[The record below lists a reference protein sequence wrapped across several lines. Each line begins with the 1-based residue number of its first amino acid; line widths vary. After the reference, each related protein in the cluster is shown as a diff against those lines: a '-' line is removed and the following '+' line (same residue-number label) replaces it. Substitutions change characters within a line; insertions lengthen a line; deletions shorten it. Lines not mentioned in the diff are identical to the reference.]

1 MKVEVN
7 TLLTTLTG
15 GCPVVTTKDEKVLN
29 ALYEK
34 SAILNVNLPVVE
46 KKNASREE
54 LRRENM
60 AAKSAEIYR
69 RLPKLKEM
77 SGTIDVASESL
88 YELISSG
95 KAGTQEYFDICKT
108 LETRAKALLGKDFVN
123 FKFEDEIQA

>member
-1 MKVEVN
+1 MKVEIN

-15 GCPVVTTKDEKVLN
+15 GCPVVTTKNEKVLN
-29 ALYEK
+29 DLYEK
-34 SAILNVNLPVVE
+34 SALLNINLPVVE

-77 SGTIDVASESL
+77 MKTVNVASESL
-88 YELISSG
+88 YELIEAG
-95 KAGTQEYFDICKT
+95 KAGTQEYFDICAI
-108 LETRAKALLGKDFVN
+108 LETRAKSILGKDFVSL
-123 FKFEDEIQA
+123 KFEDEIQA

>member
-1 MKVEVN
+1 MKVEIN

-15 GCPVVTTKDEKVLN
+15 GCPVVTSNNEKVLN
-29 ALYEK
+29 ELYEK

-46 KKNASREE
+46 NKKASREA

-77 SGTIDVASESL
+77 KMTIDVASESL
-88 YELISSG
+88 YELIATG
-95 KAGTQEYFDICKT
+95 KAGTNEYFDICKI
-108 LETRAKALLGKDFVN
+108 LEVRAKSIVGKDFVN

>member
-1 MKVEVN
+1 MKVEIN

-15 GCPVVTTKDEKVLN
+15 GCPVVTTKNEKVLN
-29 ALYEK
+29 DLYEK
-34 SAILNVNLPVVE
+34 SALLNINLPVVE

-77 SGTIDVASESL
+77 MKTVNVASESL
-88 YELISSG
+88 YELIEAG
-95 KAGTQEYFDICKT
+95 KAGTQEYFDICAI
-108 LETRAKALLGKDFVN
+108 LETRAKSILGKDFVSLN
-123 FKFEDEIQA
+123 FEDEIQA